1 MSRLDLLGQASASA
15 AVMILAV
22 VVLRVRFRRRTPQ
35 RVYCLLWDLVLL
47 RLLVPVPVPS
57 PWSIRALAA
66 LWPSPVPDAGAL
78 AAGDAAQVVLTEEAA
93 VRGDMVLTAVQMG
106 GSSRLPELLPLLWL
120 AGAALCAGWLLWG
133 HLQSRSLYA
142 MSLPVEDGFIRFWQD
157 RHPLRRFVQVRRSDR
172 IAAPLTYGVLQPVVL
187 LPGSMDLSDRESLL
201 YVLEHEYTHIRRF
214 DTLRKCLLAAGL
226 CLHWFNPLV
235 WLMYV
240 LANRDIELACDEAV
254 VRSGADRRGYALAL
268 LRLEEER
275 GGASLSG
282 SHFSGH
288 ALEER
293 IEAIMKHKN
302 VSIAALLAV
311 LVIMSVTT
319 TVFATSAPEENTD
332 RGLVTGREIG
342 AITQGDTLTISKGP
356 DGEQYFS
363 PDGGETWLDE
373 EHYHAQYGPWGD
385 GWEVEWWT
393 YEEYKD
399 WLEQEKKN
407 LAGIIGSRGYTGDK
421 GWFVW
426 DQAMVDETIAMYEQT
441 LEHIKN
447 GGLYSKTITGPDGV
461 VEQNAVMASGTVDVA
476 TTFAS
481 QGPGCL
487 FIKGS
492 QDAQRMLEDTA
503 ELLENLR
510 SFGVTVSV
518 GNGLYYNDQLIRCL
532 VDGYSVGDGGYGI
545 RYVYSDPDGVIDVHT
560 LREEVPLPGGGVDPA
575 GPVKAVVSK
584 GDSGYDPDLIDCALW
599 GSVRPSTTAVSA
611 EAQGNGGSGGRTF
624 AEIFVGYAR
633 WGLRYDGEAKD
644 RELLTFDGQP
654 VAHFA
659 DLKPDGSAFSYDNP
673 YVSDG
678 LRVYTEYGADGQVTG
693 LTAE

>member
-1 MSRLDLLGQASASA
+1 MSWLKLLGQASASA

-22 VVLRVRFRRRTPQ
+22 VILRIRFRRRTPQ
-35 RVYCLLWDLVLL
+35 RVYCLLWDIVLL
-47 RLLVPVPVPS
+47 RLLVPAPVFS
-57 PWSIRALAA
+57 PFSVRGLLA
-66 LWPSPVPDAGAL
+66 LWPSRAPVSSLNLVPVAQAGITEYTVVQKDAVCTQAGA
-78 AAGDAAQVVLTEEAA
+78 A
-93 VRGDMVLTAVQMG
+93 
-106 GSSRLPELLPLLWL
+106 LPDLLPLLW
-120 AGAALCAGWLLWG
+120 GTGMILCAAWLLWG

-142 MSLPVEDGFIRFWQD
+142 MSLPVEDDFIRRWQD

-187 LPGSMDLSDRESLL
+187 LPGGLDLSDRESLL

-235 WLMYV
+235 WLMYA

-275 GGASLSG
+275 GGAALSG

-293 IEAIMKHKN
+293 IEAIMKRKN
-302 VSIAALLAV
+302 VSLAALLAV
-311 LVIMSVTT
+311 LAVMSVTT
-319 TVFATSAPEENTD
+319 TVFATSAPVKSTAPD
-332 RGLVTGREIG
+332 GLVTGREISAVAEG
-342 AITQGDTLTISKGP
+342 GLTISRGP

-373 EHYHAQYGPWGD
+373 EQYHAQYGPWGD
-385 GWEVEWWT
+385 DWEVEWWT
-393 YEEYKD
+393 YDEYRD

-407 LAGIIGSRGYTGDK
+407 LADIIGSRGYTSDK

-447 GGLYSKTITGPDGV
+447 GGLYSKSITGPDGA
-461 VEQNAVMASGTVDVA
+461 VEQNAVLASGTTDVA
-476 TTFAS
+476 TTFVRK
-481 QGPGCL
+481 GPGYVCVEGPQEESRKLEETMAL
-487 FIKGS
+487 FDS
-492 QDAQRMLEDTA
+492 
-503 ELLENLR
+503 LR
-510 SFGVTVSV
+510 SFGVTGNVV
-518 GNGLYYNDQLIRCL
+518 GDGLYYNGQLDRYL

-545 RYVYSDPDGVIDVHT
+545 RYVYRDKNGAVDVHT

-575 GPVKAVVSK
+575 GPLTGVVSTGDK
-584 GDSGYDPDLIDCALW
+584 GFDPGLIDCALP
-599 GSVRPSTTAVSA
+599 GGIQQAT
-611 EAQGNGGSGGRTF
+611 AQGDASEPGRTF
-624 AEIFVGYAR
+624 EDIFATYSR
-633 WGLRYDGEAKD
+633 WGLRYDRNAEDA
-644 RELLTFDGQP
+644 RLLTCNGQP

-673 YVSDG
+673 YVDEG
-678 LRVYTEYGADGQVTG
+678 LSVYTVYGTDGTIAG

>member
-1 MSRLDLLGQASASA
+1 MSWLDLLGQASLSA

-22 VVLRVRFRRRTPQ
+22 VVLRLRFRRRTPQ
-35 RVYCLLWDLVLL
+35 RVYCLLWDIVLL
-47 RLLVPVPVPS
+47 RLLAPVPVPS
-57 PWSIRALAA
+57 PWSIRVLAP
-66 LWPSPVPDAGAL
+66 LWPGHALDAGVV
-78 AAGDAAQVVLTEEAA
+78 AAGPATQAVLVEESA
-93 VRGDMVLTAVQMG
+93 VSGDMVWATTQLG
-106 GSSRLPELLPLLWL
+106 GANRLPELLPLLWC

-142 MSLPVEDGFIRFWQD
+142 MSLPVEDGFIRAWQD

-187 LPGSMDLSDRESLL
+187 LPGGMDLADREGLV

-235 WLMYV
+235 WVMYA

-254 VRSGADRRGYALAL
+254 VRAGADRRGYALAL

-302 VSIAALLAV
+302 ISIAALLAV
-311 LVIMSVTT
+311 LVVMSVTT
-319 TVFATSAPEENTD
+319 TVFATSAPEKKTD
-332 RGLVTGREIG
+332 RGLVTGREIDS
-342 AITQGDTLTISKGP
+342 IVQGDVLTISKAP

-385 GWEVEWWT
+385 DWQVEWWT
-393 YEEYKD
+393 YEAYKD
-399 WLEQEKKN
+399 WLEQEKKD
-407 LAGIIGSRGYTGDK
+407 LADIIGSRGYTGSR

-426 DQAMVDETIAMYEQT
+426 DQAMVDETIALYEQT

-447 GGLYSKTITGPDGV
+447 GGLYSKRITGPDGA
-461 VEQNAVMASGTVDVA
+461 VEQNAVMTSGTADVA
-476 TTFAS
+476 TTFAE
-481 QGPGCL
+481 QGPGYL
-487 FIKGS
+487 FVEGS
-492 QDAQRMLEDTA
+492 QDALRKMEETA
-503 ELLENLR
+503 ALLEGLQA
-510 SFGVTVSV
+510 FGVTDREAE
-518 GNGLYYNDQLIRCL
+518 GLYYNGQPIRYL
-532 VDGYSVGDGGYGI
+532 VDGYSVGDGCYGI
-545 RYVYSDPDGVIDVHT
+545 RYVYSNKNGVIDVHT

-575 GPVKAVVSK
+575 GPLKGVAVE
-584 GDSGYDPDLIDCALW
+584 GDKDYDPGLIDCGLW
-599 GSVRPSTTAVSA
+599 SGKPQATTAVFA
-611 EAQGNGGSGGRTF
+611 EAQGNSSGGGRTF
-624 AEIFVGYAR
+624 AEIFAGYAR
-633 WGLRYDGEAKD
+633 WGLRYDGDAED
-644 RELLTFDGQP
+644 RELLTFDSQP
-654 VAHFA
+654 VARFT
-659 DLKPDGSAFSYDNP
+659 DLKPDGSAFSYENP
-673 YVSDG
+673 YAPDG
-678 LRVYTEYGADGQVTG
+678 LHVYTVYGADGTATG